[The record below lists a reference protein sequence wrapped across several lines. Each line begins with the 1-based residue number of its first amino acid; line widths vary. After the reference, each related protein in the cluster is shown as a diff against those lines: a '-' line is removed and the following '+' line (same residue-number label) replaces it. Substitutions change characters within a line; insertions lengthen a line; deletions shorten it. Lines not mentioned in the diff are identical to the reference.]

1 VQDRGGFH
9 HESGRE
15 YRYNFRFGVIFNNLR
30 TRPISTLVPLL
41 RHCMTDP
48 NAIDPFPFLG
58 GGSRTGALI
67 RAFDWQKTSL
77 GALSQWPECL
87 RTVTALILR
96 SDAPMTLQWGAEG
109 WFLYN
114 DAYIELAGAR
124 HPGLLGQT
132 VRDSWSEIADFRA
145 HAVSH
150 VLEGKTLNYRDE
162 HMVLLRNG
170 EPEDIWLD
178 INYPVGVVAVVKN
191 TTARVQAEQRLRFAQ
206 EAGGV
211 GTFEWYP
218 DSGRLEASEQYRRV
232 WGLSADAVVTDK
244 LLLSLVH
251 PDDRHV
257 VTPQRSGLP
266 NPMAYLE
273 FRRVD
278 PVTGEIR
285 WIARRGKVISLDGA
299 PRRYVGIA
307 MDITDQKKSAEA
319 LAESDARWRQLV
331 EQMDIKEIRHRNVRT
346 LVRKLER
353 DASRGGKQA
362 GGLTMLAELLG
373 KSVAQVSRFAAEKP
387 TTHIG
392 DRIAREI
399 EAVFGKE
406 HGWMDHVQWSANVD
420 DVGSNHTSPSM

>member
-1 VQDRGGFH
+1 
-9 HESGRE
+9 
-15 YRYNFRFGVIFNNLR
+15 
-30 TRPISTLVPLL
+30 
-41 RHCMTDP
+41 
-48 NAIDPFPFLG
+48 
-58 GGSRTGALI
+58 
-67 RAFDWQKTSL
+67 
-77 GALSQWPECL
+77 
-87 RTVTALILR
+87 
-96 SDAPMTLQWGAEG
+96 MTLQWGAEG

-145 HAVSH
+145 DAVSH
-150 VLEGKTLNYRDE
+150 VLEGNTLNYRDE
-162 HMVLLRNG
+162 HFVLLRDG

-178 INYPVGVVAVVKN
+178 INYSPVVDGTGTPVGVVAVVKN

-218 DSGRLEASEQYRRV
+218 DSGRLEASEQYKRV
-232 WGLSADAVVTDK
+232 WGLGADAVVTDK

-251 PDDRHV
+251 PDDRHMV
-257 VTPQRSGLP
+257 IPQRSGLP

-285 WIARRGKVISLDGA
+285 WIARRGKVISLSGA
-299 PRRYVGIA
+299 ARRYVGIA
-307 MDITDQKKSAEA
+307 MDITDQKRSAEA

-353 DASRGGKQA
+353 DANRGGKQA
-362 GGLTMLAELLG
+362 GGLTMLAEMLG

-387 TTHIG
+387 TSHIG

-399 EAVFGKE
+399 EAVFEKE
-406 HGWMDHVQWSANVD
+406 RGWMDHVQWSANID
-420 DVGSNHTSPSM
+420 DAGSSHTIPSA

>member
-1 VQDRGGFH
+1 
-9 HESGRE
+9 
-15 YRYNFRFGVIFNNLR
+15 
-30 TRPISTLVPLL
+30 
-41 RHCMTDP
+41 MTDP

-96 SDAPMTLQWGAEG
+96 SDAPMTLQWGVEG

-150 VLEGKTLNYRDE
+150 VLAGNTLNYRDE

-178 INYPVGVVAVVKN
+178 INYSPVVDQTGTPVGVVAVVKN

-218 DSGRLEASEQYRRV
+218 DSGRLEASEQYKRV

-244 LLLSLVH
+244 LLLGLVH

-299 PRRYVGIA
+299 ARRYVGIA

-353 DASRGGKQA
+353 DANRGGKQA

-406 HGWMDHVQWSANVD
+406 HGWMDHVQWSAHID
-420 DVGSNHTSPSM
+420 DAGSSHTDPSA

>member
-1 VQDRGGFH
+1 
-9 HESGRE
+9 
-15 YRYNFRFGVIFNNLR
+15 
-30 TRPISTLVPLL
+30 
-41 RHCMTDP
+41 M
-48 NAIDPFPFLG
+48 
-58 GGSRTGALI
+58 I

-96 SDAPMTLQWGAEG
+96 SDAPMTLQWGVEG

-150 VLEGKTLNYRDE
+150 VLAGNTLNYRDE

-178 INYPVGVVAVVKN
+178 INYSPVVDQTGTPVGVVAVVKN

-218 DSGRLEASEQYRRV
+218 DSGRLEASEQYKRV

-244 LLLSLVH
+244 LLLGLVH

-299 PRRYVGIA
+299 ARRYVGIA

-353 DASRGGKQA
+353 DANRGGKQA

-406 HGWMDHVQWSANVD
+406 HGWMDHVQWSAHID
-420 DVGSNHTSPSM
+420 DAGSSHTDPSA

>member
-1 VQDRGGFH
+1 
-9 HESGRE
+9 
-15 YRYNFRFGVIFNNLR
+15 
-30 TRPISTLVPLL
+30 
-41 RHCMTDP
+41 M
-48 NAIDPFPFLG
+48 
-58 GGSRTGALI
+58 I

-87 RTVTALILR
+87 CTVTALILR
-96 SDAPMTLQWGAEG
+96 SDAPMTLQWGVEG

-150 VLEGKTLNYRDE
+150 VLAGNTLNYRDE

-178 INYPVGVVAVVKN
+178 INYSPVVDQTGTPVGVVAVVKN

-218 DSGRLEASEQYRRV
+218 DSGRLEASEQYKRV

-244 LLLSLVH
+244 LLLGLVH

-299 PRRYVGIA
+299 ARRYVGIA

-353 DASRGGKQA
+353 DANRGGKQA

-406 HGWMDHVQWSANVD
+406 HGWMDHVQWSAHID
-420 DVGSNHTSPSM
+420 DAGSSHTDPSA

>member
-1 VQDRGGFH
+1 
-9 HESGRE
+9 
-15 YRYNFRFGVIFNNLR
+15 
-30 TRPISTLVPLL
+30 
-41 RHCMTDP
+41 MTDP

-96 SDAPMTLQWGAEG
+96 SDAPMTLQWGVEG

-150 VLEGKTLNYRDE
+150 VLAGNTLNYRDE

-178 INYPVGVVAVVKN
+178 INYSPVVDQTGTPVGVVAVVKN

-218 DSGRLEASEQYRRV
+218 DSGRLEASEQYKRM

-244 LLLSLVH
+244 LLLGLVH

-299 PRRYVGIA
+299 ARRYVGIA

-353 DASRGGKQA
+353 DANRGGKQA

-406 HGWMDHVQWSANVD
+406 HGWMDHVQWSAHID
-420 DVGSNHTSPSM
+420 DAGSSHTDPSA